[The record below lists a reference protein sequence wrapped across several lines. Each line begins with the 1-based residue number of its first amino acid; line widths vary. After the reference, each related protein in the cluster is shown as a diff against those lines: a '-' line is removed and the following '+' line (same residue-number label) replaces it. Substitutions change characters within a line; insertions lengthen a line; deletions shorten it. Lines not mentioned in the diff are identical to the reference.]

1 MSGISGVELS
11 EGGGWDTLQHLL
23 GEDTEQ
29 LPANVQ
35 RFKYGPVLVA
45 ALCDEGLLKLGE
57 ELQVEKIIR
66 GKSLLTNN
74 SLHGLHI
81 LTNGITGIELIRY
94 IRVIL
99 PSHTLTNS

>member
-35 RFKYGPVLVA
+35 RFKNGPK
-45 ALCDEGLLKLGE
+45 DF
-57 ELQVEKIIR
+57 
-66 GKSLLTNN
+66 
-74 SLHGLHI
+74 
-81 LTNGITGIELIRY
+81 
-94 IRVIL
+94 
-99 PSHTLTNS
+99 